1 VLSLTIT
8 ASLLQHFPEAWKID
22 INMHF
27 ERSLKRTI
35 YAPWRDQYIDYP
47 KLKDLLRDNG
57 SDDGSADEGDQWTD
71 EDEGKFVEE
80 LVNVQLE
87 KVANFQSSTLQN
99 LRERAADCEAK
110 LEPIV
115 NKSKEEG
122 SNNEDEPSKVQLDE
136 ETKKTL
142 QDVLKE
148 LDGITEEMNEL
159 EKYSRINYTGFLKAT
174 KKHDRRRGASYR
186 VRPLMQVRLAA
197 LPFNKE
203 DYSPLLFRLST
214 MYSFARQQL
223 EEGKSRQSFSDSQSG
238 GMDKGYTTH
247 KCELSR
253 LLYFTSANTFNQS
266 GYTLKTSSSSRRS
279 FSDVFRSSST
289 TRTHPR
295 LPRDIRKTLQ
305 SPPSTLTTPNS
316 PCTMVRSTTNRTPL
330 LYVCDG
336 TISYL
341 LHQRCI

>member
-1 VLSLTIT
+1 
-8 ASLLQHFPEAWKID
+8 
-22 INMHF
+22 MHF

-115 NKSKEEG
+115 NKSKEE
-122 SNNEDEPSKVQLDE
+122 SNGEEEHGKVQLDE
-136 ETKKTL
+136 DTRKTL

-223 EEGKSRQSFSDSQSG
+223 EEGKSRQSFSESQSG
-238 GMDKGYTTH
+238 SMDKGYTTH
-247 KCELSR
+247 KCELSI
-253 LLYFTSANTFNQS
+253 LTYFTLTNTFNQS
-266 GYTLKTSSSSRRS
+266 GYILKTSSSSKLS
-279 FSDVFRSSST
+279 FSDVSLSSFT
-289 TRTHPR
+289 TRTR
-295 LPRDIRKTLQ
+295 QRSLKDIKKTLQ
-305 SPPSTLTTPNS
+305 SPRSTLTIPNS
-316 PCTMVRSTTNRTPL
+316 PCTMPRWTTSRTPL
-330 LYVCDG
+330 LCVCDG
-336 TISYL
+336 MISYL
-341 LHQRCI
+341 LHLRCT

>member
-1 VLSLTIT
+1 LHWLREKDQAHYVLSSICLSFSNIE
-8 ASLLQHFPEAWKID
+8 SSNRNHLQQNK
-22 INMHF
+22 MHF

-122 SNNEDEPSKVQLDE
+122 EGDDVPSEVQLDE
-136 ETKKTL
+136 GTKKTL

-223 EEGKSRQSFSDSQSG
+223 EEGKSRSFSESQSG
-238 GMDKGYTTH
+238 SMDKGYTTH
-247 KCELSR
+247 KCE
-253 LLYFTSANTFNQS
+253 
-266 GYTLKTSSSSRRS
+266 
-279 FSDVFRSSST
+279 
-289 TRTHPR
+289 
-295 LPRDIRKTLQ
+295 
-305 SPPSTLTTPNS
+305 
-316 PCTMVRSTTNRTPL
+316 
-330 LYVCDG
+330 
-336 TISYL
+336 
-341 LHQRCI
+341 

>member
-1 VLSLTIT
+1 
-8 ASLLQHFPEAWKID
+8 
-22 INMHF
+22 MHF

-71 EDEGKFVEE
+71 EDEGRFVEE

-115 NKSKEEG
+115 NKSKEE
-122 SNNEDEPSKVQLDE
+122 SNGDEETSKVQLDE
-136 ETKKTL
+136 ETRKTL

-223 EEGKSRQSFSDSQSG
+223 EEGKSRQSFSESQSG
-238 GMDKGYTTH
+238 SMDKGYTTH
-247 KCELSR
+247 KC
-253 LLYFTSANTFNQS
+253 
-266 GYTLKTSSSSRRS
+266 K
-279 FSDVFRSSST
+279 
-289 TRTHPR
+289 
-295 LPRDIRKTLQ
+295 
-305 SPPSTLTTPNS
+305 
-316 PCTMVRSTTNRTPL
+316 
-330 LYVCDG
+330 
-336 TISYL
+336 
-341 LHQRCI
+341 